1 MSGAGT
7 LAGVVNRLFWIRC
20 EEQRDRRQPHQ
31 RTVPGA
37 GELKSVQTQKSN
49 FPVDAF
55 TGTAGYYVDYRVP
68 YPEELLRNLVM
79 RANISS
85 QARLLD
91 LACGPGR
98 ACLAL
103 SSWFQEVWAIDL
115 EPEMIE
121 VGRKQAT
128 ERGIKNVEWFIGRA
142 EELVA
147 RANSFELIT
156 IGEAFHRLDRPQI
169 AKQAI
174 HWLKPAGCL
183 AIIGCDVII
192 QGKEP
197 WQGIVADVV
206 ERFTRRTFSTDE
218 ATPKQSVRCGPDYDE
233 AILREAGFQEVGS
246 YRFLKPYVWTPET
259 IIGNLYSTS
268 FCSKRVLGDK
278 SQAFEA
284 DLNTALLAH
293 DERGT
298 YWENMRFG
306 FTLGKKPIGE

>member
-1 MSGAGT
+1 MQSG
-7 LAGVVNRLFWIRC
+7 R
-20 EEQRDRRQPHQ
+20 EHDQPQ
-31 RTVPGA
+31 QSIPEISA
-37 GELKSVQTQKSN
+37 SKLKPVETQTSN
-49 FPVDAF
+49 FPIDAF
-55 TGTAGYYVDYRVP
+55 IGTAGYYVDYRVP
-68 YPEELLRNLVM
+68 YPEELLSDLVM
-79 RANISS
+79 RTNIVG
-85 QARLLD
+85 QTRLLD

-103 SSWFQEVWAIDL
+103 SSSFKEVWAVDL
-115 EPEMIE
+115 EPEMI
-121 VGRKQAT
+121 VAGRKQAT
-128 ERGIKNVEWFIGRA
+128 ERGIKNVEWFVGRA

-147 RANSFELIT
+147 RAHSFELIT
-156 IGEAFHRLDRPQI
+156 IGEAFHRLDRPLI

-197 WQGIVADVV
+197 WQRIVADVV
-206 ERFTRRTFSTDE
+206 QRFTRRTVSTDE
-218 ATPKQSVRCGPDYDE
+218 AAPKQSVRYGPDYDE
-233 AILREAGFQEVGS
+233 VILCEAGFQELGS

-284 DLNTALLAH
+284 DLKAALLAN
-293 DERGT
+293 DQRGT
-298 YWENMRFG
+298 YRENMRFG
-306 FTLGKKPIGE
+306 YTLGKKPIGE